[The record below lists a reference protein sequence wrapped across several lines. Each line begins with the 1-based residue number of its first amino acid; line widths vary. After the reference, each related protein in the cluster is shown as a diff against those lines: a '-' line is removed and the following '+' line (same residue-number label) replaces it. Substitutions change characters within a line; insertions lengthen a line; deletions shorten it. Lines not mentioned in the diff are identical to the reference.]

1 MLVSGV
7 GMTSLS
13 DRIRQPCIR
22 SSSGLGSSAVVPWL
36 LLNRRGLTILV
47 HPETGDDYEDHA
59 QHALWLGA
67 ILPLRLDAFTG
78 GADGG

>member
-1 MLVSGV
+1 MHQVVFGP
-7 GMTSLS
+7 GQFSL
-13 DRIRQPCIR
+13 I
-22 SSSGLGSSAVVPWL
+22 VPWL